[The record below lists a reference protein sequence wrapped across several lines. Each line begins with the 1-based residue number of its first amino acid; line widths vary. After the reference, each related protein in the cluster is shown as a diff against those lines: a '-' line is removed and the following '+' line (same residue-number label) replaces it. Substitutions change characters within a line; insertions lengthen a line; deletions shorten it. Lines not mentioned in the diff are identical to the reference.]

1 MTTKTD
7 PTEEAN
13 AERDFEAAKAQLEAL
28 IRDVPD
34 FPSPGIL
41 FRDITPLLASPEGLL
56 LALDLQLA
64 ALEEIGEVELV
75 VGVESRGFLFGTM
88 IAQHLGCGFAP
99 ARKPGKLPAKTVEI
113 RYALE
118 YGEDALQ
125 LHADAVTP
133 GQKVLIV
140 DDLLATGGTA
150 KAAVDLVRL
159 LGGDVVG
166 CSFLIELGFLNG
178 RDKLDVPFL
187 DAVLSYD

>member
-1 MTTKTD
+1 MTDETHHHD
-7 PTEEAN
+7 EGMA
-13 AERDFEAAKAQLEAL
+13 AQDFEAAKARLEAL
-28 IRDVPD
+28 VRDVPD

-88 IAQHLGCGFAP
+88 IAQHLGCGFVP
-99 ARKPGKLPAKTVEI
+99 ARKPGKLPAKTVEV

-125 LHADAVTP
+125 LHEDAVRP

-159 LGGDVVG
+159 LGGDVRG
-166 CSFLIELGFLNG
+166 CSFLIELSFLKG
-178 RDKLDVPFL
+178 REKLDVPFL